1 MSDATPSS
9 AHEDLASAREDLAF
23 LRGLVDEDWRPGLWT
38 FGAIYVSIGAVLVLH
53 VAISWSASV
62 GLLPLK
68 GWSMLAAYGVLY
80 GAFSIL
86 WSMIG
91 QRGRRIFQKSGASLG
106 GVKGRAGGAALAGA
120 FAGHLTMLVVFLIVA
135 ARQRDAIFLELAP
148 LVLFTLQGAAWF
160 VVHAMRRVRWHLFE
174 AWGWL
179 LATVALAPLVG
190 TDLFGPGVGI
200 AAVVLMIIPG
210 VHMMRVARRA

>member
-9 AHEDLASAREDLAF
+9 SVHEDLAF
-23 LRGLVDEDWRPGLWT
+23 LRGLVDEDWRPGLWS
-38 FGAIYVSIGAVLVLH
+38 FGAIYLSIGTVLVLH
-53 VAISWSASV
+53 VALSWSASV
-62 GLLPLK
+62 GLLPLE
-68 GWSMLAAYGVLY
+68 GASMLAAYAVLY
-80 GAFSIL
+80 GVFSII
-86 WSMIG
+86 WFWIG
-91 QRGRRIFQKSGASLG
+91 RRSQRIFQNKSAATS

-120 FAGHLTMLVVFLIVA
+120 FAGHLTMMVVFFIVA

-160 VVHAMRRVRWHLFE
+160 VVHAMRRVRWHVLE

-179 LATVALAPLVG
+179 LATIALAPLVG
-190 TDLFGPGVGI
+190 TDFFGPGVGI

-210 VHMMRVARRA
+210 VHMMRVARKA